1 MHNLFINYE
10 NKILWIFYSFCS
22 YISFDLLYFM
32 DICKS
37 KKKSF
42 QYYYYLL
49 QPFLKSN
56 MLLDKYFPDKYWAL
70 AIPAYGASLTYSFSF
85 IFLGW
90 IFLLSFKEKN
100 NEIEDKVGKKKS
112 FHQKNQQIYFL
123 I

>member
-49 QPFLKSN
+49 
-56 MLLDKYFPDKYWAL
+56 
-70 AIPAYGASLTYSFSF
+70 
-85 IFLGW
+85 
-90 IFLLSFKEKN
+90 
-100 NEIEDKVGKKKS
+100 
-112 FHQKNQQIYFL
+112 
-123 I
+123 